1 MLSLSHVLTT
11 LAWQRRGQEKELTG
25 TNKIA
30 SVNFEWNKWRE
41 RLSSK
46 PLFEKEAS
54 KLYLVDKV
62 KSNTSVE
69 KKKTDY
75 WRTSY
80 NTHLEENYVN

>member
-1 MLSLSHVLTT
+1 MLSLSHVLTI
-11 LAWQRRGQEKELTG
+11 LARQRRGQEKELTG

-30 SVNFEWNKWRE
+30 SANFEWNKWRE

-62 KSNTSVE
+62 ESNTSVE
-69 KKKTDY
+69 KKRQIIDGQATIH
-75 WRTSY
+75 T
-80 NTHLEENYVN
+80 

>member
-1 MLSLSHVLTT
+1 MLSLSHVLTI

-30 SVNFEWNKWRE
+30 SANFEWNKWRE
-41 RLSSK
+41 RLLSK

-62 KSNTSVE
+62 ESNTSVE
-69 KKKTDY
+69 KKKADY
-75 WRTSY
+75 WLTSY

>member
-11 LAWQRRGQEKELTG
+11 LAWQRRGQEKELTV

-30 SVNFEWNKWRE
+30 YANFEWNKWRE

-62 KSNTSVE
+62 ESNTSVE
-69 KKKTDY
+69 KKRQIIDGQATIH
-75 WRTSY
+75 T
-80 NTHLEENYVN
+80 